1 MSHAVTEKL
10 NQQFSTVLMGLLV
23 KAEAKAVFLCDRG
36 GNILSHSCSENY
48 SHEDNIAALAS
59 GSFYATRVLAS
70 LLGESEFRHAIHQ
83 GAETSMYMQTM
94 ECDLLI
100 LVVFGKESNPGL
112 VKLYCQESCQ
122 EIDRLMAEQ
131 ANDIQS
137 GSGHAV
143 KFEMDDTKTLFT
155 RAK

>member
-1 MSHAVTEKL
+1 MQSLNEKL
-10 NQQFSTVLMGLLV
+10 SQQFSNTLMGLLV

-36 GNILSHSCSENY
+36 GNILSHSCAENY

-70 LLGESEFRHAIHQ
+70 LLGEAEFRHAIHQ

-100 LVVFGKESNPGL
+100 LAVFGRESNPGL

-122 EIDRLMAEQ
+122 EIDRLMAESARDTNSNPGQ
-131 ANDIQS
+131 P
-137 GSGHAV
+137 V
-143 KFEMDDTKTLFT
+143 VFEMDETKQLFKT
-155 RAK
+155 K